1 MLRQYVLKRLL
12 VAIPSL
18 LIASVI
24 VFSLARFIPGD
35 VVTLMMLENQYAHDL
50 EEMRAKLGLDRPVHV
65 QYLEWIGRAV
75 RGDLGES
82 LYTGRPVLGELAVR
96 VPVSLELGAIAL
108 FFALLLGVPIGI
120 VSAVRQDT
128 VQDYVARS
136 SAILGLSVPGFWLGT
151 LVVVLP
157 AIYLGWS
164 PSIQYVAF
172 ATDPWGHLVQFLVP
186 GFLLG
191 IASAAAVMRLTRT
204 QLLEVLR
211 QDYVRTA
218 RAKGLPERQVIWR
231 HALRNALIPVVTLL
245 GALFFGLGERGK
257 PAESVA
263 DDAAARAIRRFVVE
277 GADSI
282 RERRLVAHR
291 LVALG
296 VRRVAAV
303 DPAPEIAELEPR
315 EDVLQVPYDLADVCF
330 ERLRMGYCRRWFREC
345 LCHWIYGLC

>member
-1 MLRQYVLKRLL
+1 MLRQYFLKRLL
-12 VAIPSL
+12 VAVPSL

-35 VVTLMMLENQYAHDL
+35 VVTLMMEENQYAQDL
-50 EEMRAKLGLDRPVHV
+50 EEMRAKLGLDRPVHM
-65 QYLEWIGRAV
+65 QYLEWIGRV
-75 RGDLGES
+75 MRGDLGES

-120 VSAVRQDT
+120 VSAIRQDT

-172 ATDPWGHLVQFLVP
+172 ATDPWGHIVQFLLP

-191 IASAAAVMRLTRT
+191 VASAAAVMRLTRT

-218 RAKGLPERQVIWR
+218 WAKGLAERRVVLK
-231 HALRNALIPVVTLL
+231 HSLKNALIPVVTVL
-245 GALFFGLGERGK
+245 GIQVAQILSGTVIFESIFGLPGMGRFLFDAITERDYPVIQGINLVVVSTVVMVNLLVDVTYAWLD
-257 PAESVA
+257 P
-263 DDAAARAIRRFVVE
+263 RIRF
-277 GADSI
+277 
-282 RERRLVAHR
+282 
-291 LVALG
+291 
-296 VRRVAAV
+296 
-303 DPAPEIAELEPR
+303 
-315 EDVLQVPYDLADVCF
+315 
-330 ERLRMGYCRRWFREC
+330 
-345 LCHWIYGLC
+345 